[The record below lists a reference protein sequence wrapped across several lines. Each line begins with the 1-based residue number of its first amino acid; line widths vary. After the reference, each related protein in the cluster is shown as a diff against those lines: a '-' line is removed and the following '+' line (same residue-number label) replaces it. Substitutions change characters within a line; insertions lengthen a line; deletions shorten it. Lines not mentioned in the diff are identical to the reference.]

1 MKKFLFLA
9 AALLVAIQAWASPV
23 DVRTA
28 QSHAQRFM
36 QQKLY
41 SGYLMAPISGE
52 LKLAH
57 AEMNSKMLDRAVY
70 YVFNTNNGFVIVS
83 GDDRAEQI
91 LGYGDYPLDMNNIPC
106 NMRAWLGTYK
116 EQLEYLQAH
125 EGLQVETPS
134 MMAPSFTTP
143 SVAPLL
149 TAMWDQDAPYNNQCV
164 INGTR
169 CLTGCPATSAAM
181 VFYYWKYPIIPPTP
195 CLLTGATWVRV
206 GAPTTS
212 LCPSC
217 LR

>member
-83 GDDRAEQI
+83 GDDRAEQV
-91 LGYGDYPLDMNNIPC
+91 LAWGDGSIDMNNLPC
-106 NMRAWLGTYK
+106 GLQWMLNQYKMQMEWLHANP
-116 EQLEYLQAH
+116 LA
-125 EGLQVETPS
+125 QVETSRQRLAGADDPFAVPPMLTCTWSPPVTVTSTSSVTASSPS
-134 MMAPSFTTP
+134 PTVTRLAT
-143 SVAPLL
+143 VAVTLIDVNRL
-149 TAMWDQDAPYNNQCV
+149 KRLM
-164 INGTR
+164 
-169 CLTGCPATSAAM
+169 
-181 VFYYWKYPIIPPTP
+181 F
-195 CLLTGATWVRV
+195 V
-206 GAPTTS
+206 GP
-212 LCPSC
+212 
-217 LR
+217 